1 MSLEQTINNDIKTA
15 MLAKDKKSLDAL
27 RAIKSAILLLKTDKS
42 IGEITPEIEISTLQ
56 KMAKQR
62 KESAEMYKAQGRDDL
77 YKEELDQL
85 DIISKY
91 LPEQLNADE
100 IKTQLQALI
109 SQHGITSIKDM
120 GRLMGIASKYFSGKA
135 DNKTIAEI
143 VKSLLK

>member
-27 RAIKSAILLLKTDKS
+27 RAIKSAILLLKTDKN